1 MTGARTVQLVFD
13 SSAITSWLRG
23 SLAVGETLAE
33 IDDEHGAVLI
43 PLWCLVEAGHATG
56 MLDRDRLDLLLA
68 HPATALIVDDGG
80 DWDAL
85 VALQQLTGRPDCASA
100 AMMAIHMDVD
110 VMTCHPDR
118 YADVDG
124 GRRTLEVI
132 DE

>member
-1 MTGARTVQLVFD
+1 MTGRPVQLVFD
-13 SSAITSWLRG
+13 TSAVAAWVRG

-33 IDDEHGAVLI
+33 IDDERGAALI
-43 PLWCLVEAGHATG
+43 PLWCLVEAGHASG
-56 MLDRDRLDLLLA
+56 LLQRERLEVLLA
-68 HPATALIVDDGG
+68 HPATVLAVDDRG

-85 VALQQLTGRPDCASA
+85 VMLQQLTGSPDCASA
-100 AMMAIHMDVD
+100 VMMAIRADVD
-110 VMTCHPDR
+110 VMSCHPGR